1 MKRVIQL
8 SGLFVTVLLS
18 AQAFAEDPLD
28 PDADPRSSTEAPQQ
42 AEQPLPVL
50 TPAAAVGV
58 PGAAVVAPAKPKF
71 GDLSVS
77 GYFRGGFGASQQRG
91 RMTCFALANPGGII
105 SKYRLGNEC
114 EVWSE
119 AHFTMVTYVGED
131 GSVAS
136 LHFMPTVYIPTT
148 YIGYTPTG
156 VISSPAQYTTSTGA
170 TLAFPNLYADI
181 KGISWLFGGTAWMG
195 TRYYKRESVYISDF
209 FYWNP
214 SGVGAGIEDINLG
227 KNLRLSYAAFAVDG
241 EPAPVDSSPTSPSL
255 PPLNV
260 FGVRNDLQLRGIRP
274 WESGELQIGVQ
285 VIVDFSNDPNTHGGW
300 GGTFQYVQKALGGD
314 NKLAVQ
320 YGRGGGTG
328 FGTLGRFYYP
338 DFSLTRPE

>member
-1 MKRVIQL
+1 MQRAIQL

-18 AQAFAEDPLD
+18 TQAFAEDPLD

-50 TPAAAVGV
+50 TPAAAVAV
-58 PGAAVVAPAKPKF
+58 PGAVVAPAKPKF

-77 GYFRGGFGASQQRG
+77 GYFRGGFGASNQRG
-91 RMTCFALANPGGII
+91 RMTCFALANPAGII

-170 TLAFPNLYADI
+170 TIAFPNLYADI
-181 KGISWLFGGTAWMG
+181 GARFGETAPIPRFMAKFYEKYQDRLLYGTDMG
-195 TRYYKRESVYISDF
+195 FDPEMYRLHYRFLETSDESFAYSIEDPPPPVSA
-209 FYWNP
+209 
-214 SGVGAGIEDINLG
+214 SGDHGAGAVPVRSPRVGPDSVSQSA
-227 KNLRLSYAAFAVDG
+227 LREG
-241 EPAPVDSSPTSPSL
+241 PS
-255 PPLNV
+255 
-260 FGVRNDLQLRGIRP
+260 
-274 WESGELQIGVQ
+274 
-285 VIVDFSNDPNTHGGW
+285 
-300 GGTFQYVQKALGGD
+300 
-314 NKLAVQ
+314 
-320 YGRGGGTG
+320 
-328 FGTLGRFYYP
+328 
-338 DFSLTRPE
+338 